1 MPAQRRRRTDGEPDL
16 PAYRAL
22 VADDDENYLAW
33 IAHVARRFGFSV
45 TACRDGGETVE
56 VIDRGEAFDIAII
69 DCEMPRGNGF
79 QVIEALRQSPAN
91 RDSYAVMLTG
101 REEIETKVRALENG
115 FDDFLGK
122 SATDLEI
129 AAKLTAARRI
139 VARQRRLDEA
149 VRDLYGLATR
159 DELTGLLNRRF
170 FFAEASRILAEGRQV
185 GLILFDL
192 DEFKPVND
200 TFGHLAG
207 DRILRDIGS
216 LFIRR
221 TRGDDLVA
229 RYGGDE
235 FVMLV
240 HNADPAAVEL
250 LAERIAGEIGAL
262 QWTFGTETIHIR
274 ITAGVAS
281 SALLDNPTLARLLST
296 GDRDLYKNKW
306 LAKTPESDPSL
317 YAYDSRRDDE
327 IAAVLDFTLPIVD
340 PKKMRRPAGP
350 DSR

>member
-1 MPAQRRRRTDGEPDL
+1 MSAPRRRRSDGEPDQ

-33 IAHVARRFGFSV
+33 ISHVARRFGFTV
-45 TACRDGGETVE
+45 TACRDGGETIAIIE
-56 VIDRGEAFDIAII
+56 SGETFDIAII
-69 DCEMPRGNGF
+69 DCEMPRGSGF
-79 QVIEALRQSPAN
+79 QVIDALRRTAAT
-91 RDSYAVMLTG
+91 RDIYAVMLTG
-101 REEIETKVRALENG
+101 REEVEMKVRALENG

-139 VARQRRLDEA
+139 VARQRRLDEV

-170 FFAEASRILAEGRQV
+170 FFAEATRRLGEGRDV
-185 GLILFDL
+185 ALILFDL

-235 FVMLV
+235 FVMMVSCSGPPDVETL
-240 HNADPAAVEL
+240 ATRLAA
-250 LAERIAGEIGAL
+250 EIGAL
-262 QWTFGTETIHIR
+262 QWTFGTDLVHVRVT
-274 ITAGVAS
+274 TGVACS
-281 SALLDNPTLARLLST
+281 TLLDNPTLARLLSA

-306 LAKTPESDPSL
+306 LTKTPESDPAL
-317 YAYDSRRDDE
+317 YAYDARRDDE
-327 IAAVLDFTLPIVD
+327 IAAVLDFTLPVVD
-340 PKKMRRPAGP
+340 PKKMRRPET
-350 DSR
+350 

>member
-1 MPAQRRRRTDGEPDL
+1 MAPRRRRSDGEPDQ
-16 PAYRAL
+16 PDYRAL

-33 IAHVARRFGFSV
+33 LGHVARRFGFSV
-45 TACRDGGETVE
+45 TACRDGAETIQLLE
-56 VIDRGEAFDIAII
+56 RGEAFDIAII
-69 DCEMPRGNGF
+69 DCEMPRRSGF
-79 QVIEALRQSPAN
+79 HVIDALRATATT
-91 RDSYAVMLTG
+91 RDIYAVMLTG
-101 REEIETKVRALENG
+101 REELETKVRALENG

-139 VARQRRLDEA
+139 VSRQRRLDEA

-170 FFAEASRILAEGRQV
+170 FFAEASRMLAEGRAV

-192 DEFKPVND
+192 DEFKPIND

-240 HNADPAAVEL
+240 ANAGPPEVEMLAA
-250 LAERIAGEIGAL
+250 RIAGEIASL
-262 QWTFGTETIHIR
+262 QWTFGTDLVHVRVTTGI
-274 ITAGVAS
+274 AS
-281 SALLDNPTLARLLST
+281 SALLENPTLARLLSA

-306 LAKTPESDPSL
+306 LSKTPESDPSL

-340 PKKMRRPAGP
+340 AKRMRRPEP
-350 DSR
+350 

>member
-1 MPAQRRRRTDGEPDL
+1 MSAPRRRRSDGEPDQ
-16 PAYRAL
+16 PTYRAL
-22 VADDDENYLAW
+22 VADDDENYLVW
-33 IAHVARRFGFSV
+33 IGHVARKFGFTV
-45 TACRDGGETVE
+45 TACRDGGETIA
-56 VIDRGEAFDIAII
+56 VIESGETFDIAII
-69 DCEMPRGNGF
+69 DCEMPRGSGF
-79 QVIEALRQSPAN
+79 QVIEALRATPST
-91 RDSYAVMLTG
+91 RDIYAVMLTA
-101 REEIETKVRALENG
+101 REEVETKVRALENG

-129 AAKLTAARRI
+129 AAKLSAARRI
-139 VARQRRLDEA
+139 VARQRRLDDV

-170 FFAEASRILAEGRQV
+170 FFAEATRMIAEGREV
-185 GLILFDL
+185 ALILFDL
-192 DEFKPVND
+192 DEFKPIND

-240 HNADPAAVEL
+240 SSAVPEEVEKLATRLAAE
-250 LAERIAGEIGAL
+250 IAAL
-262 QWTFGTETIHIR
+262 QWTFGTDLVHVRVTTGLACSE
-274 ITAGVAS
+274 
-281 SALLDNPTLARLLST
+281 LLDNPTLARLLSA

-306 LAKTPESDPSL
+306 LTKTPESDPAL
-317 YAYDSRRDDE
+317 YAYDARRDDE

-340 PKKMRRPAGP
+340 PKKMRRPET
-350 DSR
+350 

>member
-1 MPAQRRRRTDGEPDL
+1 MSAPRRRRSDGEPDQ
-16 PAYRAL
+16 PTYRAL

-56 VIDRGEAFDIAII
+56 VIETGEAFDIAII

-79 QVIEALRQSPAN
+79 EIIDVLRKSLAN
-91 RDSYAVMLTG
+91 RDIYAVMLTA

-139 VARQRRLDEA
+139 VARQRRLDDA

-170 FFAEASRILAEGRQV
+170 FFAEASRMLAEGRTV

-207 DRILRDIGS
+207 DRILRDVGS
-216 LFIRR
+216 LFMRR

-240 HNADPAAVEL
+240 ANGGPPEVEM
-250 LAERIAGEIGAL
+250 LANRLAGEISAL
-262 QWTFGTETIHIR
+262 QWTFGTDTVHVHA
-274 ITAGVAS
+274 TTGLAS
-281 SALLDNPTLARLLST
+281 SALLDNPTLARLLSA

-306 LAKTPESDPSL
+306 LAKTPASDPSL

-340 PKKMRRPAGP
+340 PKKMRRPET
-350 DSR
+350 

>member
-1 MPAQRRRRTDGEPDL
+1 MAAPRRRRHDGEPDQ
-16 PAYRAL
+16 PTYRAL

-33 IAHVARRFGFSV
+33 MGHVARRFGFSV
-45 TACRDGGETVE
+45 TACSDGAETIE
-56 VIDRGEAFDIAII
+56 VIESGEAFDIAII
-69 DCEMPRGNGF
+69 DYEMPRGDGF
-79 QVIEALRQSPAN
+79 QIIDVLRKSPAN
-91 RDSYAVMLTG
+91 RDIYAVMLTAK
-101 REEIETKVRALENG
+101 EEIETKVRALENG

-170 FFAEASRILAEGRQV
+170 FFAEASRLLAEGRTV

-240 HNADPAAVEL
+240 AGAGAEEVEM
-250 LAERIAGEIGAL
+250 LAKRIAGEIGGL
-262 QWTFGTETIHIR
+262 QWTFGTDTIHVRVTTGI
-274 ITAGVAS
+274 AS
-281 SALLDNPTLARLLST
+281 SKLLENATLARLLSA

-327 IAAVLDFTLPIVD
+327 IAAVLDFTLPVVD
-340 PKKMRRPAGP
+340 PKRMKRPET
-350 DSR
+350 

>member
-1 MPAQRRRRTDGEPDL
+1 MSQPRRRRSDAEPDQ
-16 PAYRAL
+16 PPYRAL
-22 VADDDENYLAW
+22 VADDDENYLTW
-33 IAHVARRFGFSV
+33 ISHVAGRFGFNV
-45 TACRDGGETVE
+45 TACRDGAEAIEVISRGET
-56 VIDRGEAFDIAII
+56 FDIAII
-69 DCEMPRGNGF
+69 DYEMPRCNGL
-79 QVIEALRQSPAN
+79 QVVDALRKSPVT
-91 RDSYAVMLTG
+91 RDTYAVMLTAK
-101 REEIETKVRALENG
+101 EELETKILALENG

-129 AAKLTAARRI
+129 AAKLTASRRI
-139 VARQRRLDEA
+139 VARQRRLDDA

-170 FFAEASRILAEGRQV
+170 FFAEASRMVAEGRGA

-240 HNADPAAVEL
+240 ANADPDEIEKLASRLAA
-250 LAERIAGEIGAL
+250 EIGVL
-262 QWTFGTETIHIR
+262 QWTFGNDILHVQVTTGI
-274 ITAGVAS
+274 ACSV
-281 SALLDNPTLARLLST
+281 LLDNPTVARLLSA

-306 LAKTPESDPSL
+306 LTKTPESDPAL
-317 YAYDSRRDDE
+317 YAYDARRDDE
-327 IAAVLDFTLPIVD
+327 IAAVLDFTLPVID
-340 PKKMRRPAGP
+340 PRRV
-350 DSR
+350 SRTED

>member
-1 MPAQRRRRTDGEPDL
+1 MSAPRRRRSDGETDL
-16 PAYRAL
+16 PNYRAL

-33 IAHVARRFGFSV
+33 IGHVARRFGFTV
-45 TACRDGGETVE
+45 TACRDGAETIA
-56 VIDRGEAFDIAII
+56 VIEAGEAFDIAII
-69 DCEMPRGNGF
+69 DCEMPRSNGF
-79 QVIEALRQSPAN
+79 QVVDALRNAAAT
-91 RDSYAVMLTG
+91 RDVYAIMLTG
-101 REEIETKVRALENG
+101 KEEVETKVRALESG

-129 AAKLTAARRI
+129 AAKLSAARRI
-139 VARQRRLDEA
+139 VARQRRLDDA

-170 FFAEASRILAEGRQV
+170 FFAEASRMLAEGRAV

-192 DEFKPVND
+192 DEFKPIND

-216 LFIRR
+216 LFTRR

-240 HNADPAAVEL
+240 SCGDLHEVEKLAARL
-250 LAERIAGEIGAL
+250 AGEIAAL
-262 QWTFGTETIHIR
+262 QWTFGTDTVSVKVTSGI
-274 ITAGVAS
+274 AS
-281 SALLDNPTLARLLST
+281 SQLLENPTVARLLSA

-306 LAKTPESDPSL
+306 LSKTPESDASL

-340 PKKMRRPAGP
+340 PKKMRRPET
-350 DSR
+350 

>member
-1 MPAQRRRRTDGEPDL
+1 M
-16 PAYRAL
+16 
-22 VADDDENYLAW
+22 
-33 IAHVARRFGFSV
+33 ARRFGFSV
-45 TACRDGGETVE
+45 TACRDGAETIG
-56 VIDRGEAFDIAII
+56 VIDSGDAFDIAII

-79 QVIEALRQSPAN
+79 QIIDVLRKSPAN
-91 RDSYAVMLTG
+91 RDIYAVMLTA

-170 FFAEASRILAEGRQV
+170 FFAEASRVLAEGRQT

-216 LFIRR
+216 LFMRR

-240 HNADPAAVEL
+240 ANAGLPEVEM
-250 LAERIAGEIGAL
+250 LANRLAGEIGAL
-262 QWTFGTETIHIR
+262 QWTFGAETIHLRMTTGIA
-274 ITAGVAS
+274 T
-281 SALLDNPTLARLLST
+281 SALLENPTLARLLSA

-317 YAYDSRRDDE
+317 YAYDARRDEE

-340 PKKMRRPAGP
+340 PKKMRRPET
-350 DSR
+350 

>member
-1 MPAQRRRRTDGEPDL
+1 MSAPRRRRSDGESDQPT
-16 PAYRAL
+16 YRAL

-33 IAHVARRFGFSV
+33 IGHVARRFGFTV
-45 TACRDGGETVE
+45 TACSDGAETIDVIAHGEV
-56 VIDRGEAFDIAII
+56 FDIAII

-79 QVIEALRQSPAN
+79 QVIEALRNSPAT
-91 RDSYAVMLTG
+91 RDTYAVMLTG
-101 REEIETKVRALENG
+101 KEEVETKVRALENG

-129 AAKLTAARRI
+129 AAKLSAARRI
-139 VARQRRLDEA
+139 VARQRRLDDA

-170 FFAEASRILAEGRQV
+170 FFAEASRMLAEGRGV

-192 DEFKPVND
+192 DEFKPIND

-240 HNADPAAVEL
+240 ANSGPQEVEGLATRLAAE
-250 LAERIAGEIGAL
+250 IAAL
-262 QWTFGTETIHIR
+262 QWTFSTDMVHVRVTIGI
-274 ITAGVAS
+274 AC
-281 SALLDNPTLARLLST
+281 SALLDNPTLNRLLSA

-306 LAKTPESDPSL
+306 LTKTPESDPAL
-317 YAYDSRRDDE
+317 YAYDARRDDE
-327 IAAVLDFTLPIVD
+327 IAAVLDFTLPAVD
-340 PKKMRRPAGP
+340 PKKMRRPET
-350 DSR
+350 